1 MQCKKRDNF
10 LVLSLPWYRI
20 DFWLAPGPVKAVHP
34 ADYTWYSGDAG
45 ESESERMGQM
55 ERPPLY
61 PKRKSLVA
69 NYIYYNV
76 PFNM

>member
-1 MQCKKRDNF
+1 M
-10 LVLSLPWYRI
+10 
-20 DFWLAPGPVKAVHP
+20 KAVHP

-61 PKRKSLVA
+61 PKKKSPVA
-69 NYIYYNV
+69 NYIYDNV